1 MSKKIV
7 VGLDPSDYTKTALQI
22 AIRRAKE
29 LGSLLV
35 GVTVVNTEDIKDSVG
50 GAPVGAIHYAE
61 KAVEKNITLAQKRAQ
76 ELINNFEKLCKENN
90 IKYLSFIKDGNPA
103 EEIIEEAKTSD
114 LIIIGIK
121 THFHLEHP
129 DVEGDTL
136 KDLLKETVAPVM
148 AVTEKPNL
156 PTKLLIA
163 YDGSTQAAKAMREYI
178 HISHMLPFAKKAYL
192 LNVTDNIEE
201 GTNLLKKAQSYLEL
215 YGIDVERIIKSGDP
229 ADVIYQTAKELGDVL
244 IIMGAYGH
252 SGLKELFFG
261 STAEKIIEDGS
272 FPIFVYH

>member
-7 VGLDPSDYTKTALQI
+7 IGLDPSDYTKTALNI
-22 AIRRAKE
+22 AIRRARE
-29 LGSLLV
+29 LGSVLV

-61 KAVEKNITLAQKRAQ
+61 KAVEKNLTLAQKRAQ
-76 ELINNFEKLCKENN
+76 DLIANFEKVCSENN
-90 IKYLSFIKDGNPA
+90 VKYESFIKDGDPA
-103 EEIIEEAKTSD
+103 KEIIEEARTAD

-121 THFHLEHP
+121 THFRLEHP
-129 DVEGDTL
+129 DVEGETL
-136 KDLLKETVAPVM
+136 EKLLKESVAPVM

-163 YDGSTQAAKAMREYI
+163 YDGSTQAAKAMREYV

-201 GTNLLKKAQSYLEL
+201 GMKLLKKAESYLRL
-215 YGIDVERIIKSGDP
+215 YGLDVEKVIKSGDP
-229 ADVIYQTAKELGDVL
+229 ADVIFNTAKELGDAL

-252 SGLKELFFG
+252 SSLKDIFFG
-261 STAEKIIEDGS
+261 STAEKIIKDGS

>member
-7 VGLDPSDYTKTALQI
+7 IGLDPSEYTKTALQI
-22 AIRRAKE
+22 AVRRAKE
-29 LGSLLV
+29 LGSVLV

-61 KAVEKNITLAQKRAQ
+61 KAIEKNLTLAQKRAQ
-76 ELINNFEKLCKENN
+76 DIIKNFEDICKKNN
-90 IKYLSFIKDGNPA
+90 IKYMSFIKDGDPA
-103 EEIIEEAKTSD
+103 EEIIEEAKTAD

-136 KDLLKETVAPVM
+136 KDLLKETVAPII
-148 AVTEKPNL
+148 AVTEKPTL

-201 GTNLLKKAQSYLEL
+201 GTKLLKKAESYLEL
-215 YGIDVERIIKSGDP
+215 YGLDVEKIIKSGDP
-229 ADVIYQTAKELGDVL
+229 ADVIYKTAKELGDVL

-252 SGLKELFFG
+252 GGLKEFFFG
-261 STAEKIIEDGS
+261 STAEKIIKDGS

>member
-7 VGLDPSDYTKTALQI
+7 IGLDPSEHTKTALQI
-22 AIRRAKE
+22 AVRRAKE
-29 LGSLLV
+29 LGSVLV
-35 GVTVVNTEDIKDSVG
+35 GVTVVNTEDIKESVG
-50 GAPVGAIHYAE
+50 GAPAGAIHYAE

-76 ELINNFEKLCKENN
+76 ELIANFEKVCEENN
-90 IKYLSFIKDGNPA
+90 IKYESFIKEGDPA
-103 EEIIEEAKTSD
+103 GEIIEEARTAD

-136 KDLLKETVAPVM
+136 KDLLKESVAPVM
-148 AVTEKPNL
+148 AVTEKPSL

-163 YDGSTQAAKAMREYI
+163 YDGSTQSAKAMREYV
-178 HISHMLPFAKKAYL
+178 HISHMLPFAQEAYL

-201 GTNLLKKAQSYLEL
+201 GMNLLKKAESYLQL
-215 YGIDVERIIKSGDP
+215 YGLKTEKIIKSGEP
-229 ADVIYQTAKELGDVL
+229 AEVIFNTAKELGDAL

-261 STAEKIIEDGS
+261 STAEKIIKDGS

>member
-7 VGLDPSDYTKTALQI
+7 IGLDPSDYTKTALDI

-29 LGSLLV
+29 LGSVLV

-61 KAVEKNITLAQKRAQ
+61 KAVEKNLTLAQKRAQ
-76 ELINNFEKLCKENN
+76 DLIANFEKICDKNN
-90 IKYLSFIKDGNPA
+90 VKYESFIKDGDPA
-103 EEIIEEAKTSD
+103 EEIIEEARTAD

-121 THFHLEHP
+121 THFRLEHP
-129 DVEGDTL
+129 DVEGETL
-136 KDLLKETVAPVM
+136 EKLLKESVAPVM
-148 AVTEKPNL
+148 AVTEKPTL

-163 YDGSTQAAKAMREYI
+163 YDGSTQSAKAMREYI

-201 GTNLLKKAQSYLEL
+201 GMELLKKAESYLEL
-215 YGIDVERIIKSGDP
+215 YGLDVEKIIKSGDP
-229 ADVIYQTAKELGDVL
+229 ADVIFETAKELGNVL

-252 SGLKELFFG
+252 SKLKDIFFG
-261 STAEKIIEDGS
+261 STAEKIIKDGS

>member
-7 VGLDPSDYTKTALQI
+7 IGLDPSDYTKTALNI
-22 AIRRAKE
+22 AIRRARE
-29 LGSLLV
+29 LGSVLV

-61 KAVEKNITLAQKRAQ
+61 KAVEKNLTLAQKRAQ
-76 ELINNFEKLCKENN
+76 DLIANFEKVCSENN
-90 IKYLSFIKDGNPA
+90 VKYESFIKDGDPA
-103 EEIIEEAKTSD
+103 KEIIEEARTAD

-121 THFHLEHP
+121 THFRLEHP
-129 DVEGDTL
+129 DVEGETL
-136 KDLLKETVAPVM
+136 EKLLKESVAPVM
-148 AVTEKPNL
+148 AVTEKPTL

-163 YDGSTQAAKAMREYI
+163 YDGSTQSAKAMREYV
-178 HISHMLPFAKKAYL
+178 HISHMLPFAKKTYL

-201 GTNLLKKAQSYLEL
+201 GMKLLKKAESYLRL
-215 YGIDVERIIKSGDP
+215 YGLDVEKVIKSGDP
-229 ADVIYQTAKELGDVL
+229 ADVIFNTAKELGDAL

-252 SGLKELFFG
+252 SKLKDIFFG
-261 STAEKIIEDGS
+261 STAEKILKNGS